1 MYLPRLF
8 IAYTPSNF
16 LIHPVNKHSKTY
28 LNQICK
34 RMSQFV
40 LLEELARA
48 ANSTELPYQMTVF
61 FARETERDIKYAKEL
76 FVAYQ
81 ELLDIVVQRNK
92 MISEMKLVRP
102 SVQMFKCLEFLKKLQ
117 KSDVIEL
124 LELKKKM
131 AEAKLKLFN
140 KHAFVKGL

>member
-1 MYLPRLF
+1 
-8 IAYTPSNF
+8 
-16 LIHPVNKHSKTY
+16 
-28 LNQICK
+28 
-34 RMSQFV
+34 MSQFV
-40 LLEELARA
+40 LLEELAAA

-61 FARETERDIKYAKEL
+61 FARETERDIKYAKDL

-81 ELLDIVVQRNK
+81 ELLDIFVQRNK
-92 MISEMKLVRP
+92 MIAEMELVRP

-124 LELKKKM
+124 LDLKKKM

>member
-1 MYLPRLF
+1 
-8 IAYTPSNF
+8 
-16 LIHPVNKHSKTY
+16 
-28 LNQICK
+28 
-34 RMSQFV
+34 MSQFV
-40 LLEELARA
+40 LLEELAAA
-48 ANSTELPYQMTVF
+48 ANSTELPYQMTVY
-61 FARETERDIKYAKEL
+61 FARETERDVKYAKDL

-92 MISEMKLVRP
+92 MMAEMELVRP
-102 SVQMFKCLEFLKKLQ
+102 SVQMFKCLEYFKKLQ

>member
-1 MYLPRLF
+1 
-8 IAYTPSNF
+8 
-16 LIHPVNKHSKTY
+16 
-28 LNQICK
+28 
-34 RMSQFV
+34 MSQFV
-40 LLEELARA
+40 LLEELAAA

-92 MISEMKLVRP
+92 MISEMELVRP

-117 KSDVIEL
+117 KSDVMEL
-124 LELKKKM
+124 LDLKKKM
-131 AEAKLKLFN
+131 AEAKLKLFVLMDFRVSFMVI
-140 KHAFVKGL
+140 FVLIVPFMFPSFL

>member
-1 MYLPRLF
+1 
-8 IAYTPSNF
+8 
-16 LIHPVNKHSKTY
+16 
-28 LNQICK
+28 
-34 RMSQFV
+34 MSQFV
-40 LLEELARA
+40 LLEELAAA
-48 ANSTELPYQMTVF
+48 ANSTELPYQMTVYF
-61 FARETERDIKYAKEL
+61 SRETERDVKYAKDL

-92 MISEMKLVRP
+92 MMAEMELVRP
-102 SVQMFKCLEFLKKLQ
+102 SVQMFKCLEYFKKLQ